1 MKTPGLWRGIK
12 AYSVFSM
19 TYITYCRPKCFPM
32 SHWYLSTLAP
42 ADRESARA
50 HRQTRQVKNA
60 MQESDLRLSPEFRP
74 ALVNLEKLACGR
86 FSDITPLT
94 AGKKRGFCRLR
105 RRSTRKS
112 DRLLACREPL
122 RFLAALAHRT
132 AESDGGRAHAPARSG
147 LGGRSRASS
156 VLPVLKEPVRL
167 MLAQAP
173 LPAVS

>member
-1 MKTPGLWRGIK
+1 
-12 AYSVFSM
+12 
-19 TYITYCRPKCFPM
+19 M

-105 RRSTRKS
+105 RLGSRFLRGGLTGETQLPRQ
-112 DRLLACREPL
+112 REENLLLAADDFLGHFSTPAAKPL
-122 RFLAALAHRT
+122 HDLLHQQF
-132 AESDGGRAHAPARSG
+132 RS
-147 LGGRSRASS
+147 
-156 VLPVLKEPVRL
+156 
-167 MLAQAP
+167 
-173 LPAVS
+173 